1 MGLFHK
7 LKEKMDENLWLILI
21 SYYEKS
27 DGILKINNKIMN
39 QIISINSGVKQGGVL
54 SPLLFNYFINELI
67 EQIINEEGGSIL
79 GNVKTS
85 ILAYCDDLILL
96 SPSLNKIEKLI
107 SICVEYSI
115 KWIFKFNANKS
126 LIMNCGYKLYENN
139 QIMIKKIGDKIL
151 ETKDTCKYLGIT

>member
-39 QIISINSGVKQGGVL
+39 QIININSGVKQGGVL

-96 SPSLNKIEKLI
+96 SPSLNKI
-107 SICVEYSI
+107 
-115 KWIFKFNANKS
+115 
-126 LIMNCGYKLYENN
+126 
-139 QIMIKKIGDKIL
+139 KK
-151 ETKDTCKYLGIT
+151 Y